1 MLENK
6 LNISKYHYEL
16 IKNKTDMLKKIKP
29 SCFKCLESK
38 LNFQKILEYFVNKK
52 KSKKSQKVKEKS
64 TNF

>member
-1 MLENK
+1 
-6 LNISKYHYEL
+6 
-16 IKNKTDMLKKIKP
+16 MLKKIKP

-64 TNF
+64 TNV